1 MAEPL
6 GTFRQRVASL
16 DWARAA
22 RDLDELGYARL
33 PAFLAAGECRRLA
46 GLYARDARFRSTIA
60 MEPRRYGIGEYRY
73 FAYPLPRAV
82 AQLRRAFYPPLAR
95 IGNRWLARSGAGE
108 RLPASLGRF
117 LERCRARGQSRPTPL
132 LLHYESGGL
141 NHLHQDSYGSVAFP
155 LQVAFL
161 LSRPGRDFS
170 GGEFL
175 LVEQHPRQQS
185 RGEAIALGRGE
196 GLIFPNRERPVRGAR
211 GWYRAKVRHGV
222 SRIRHGERTALGL
235 IFHDAE

>member
-1 MAEPL
+1 MADPVKTL
-6 GTFRQRVASL
+6 RQRVTAL
-16 DWARAA
+16 DWRRAA

-33 PAFLAAGECRRLA
+33 PGFLGAAECRELA
-46 GLYARDARFRSTIA
+46 GFYGRDARFRSTIA

-82 AQLRRAFYPPLAR
+82 AELRRAFYPPLAR
-95 IGNRWLARSGAGE
+95 IANGWLARFGSDQ
-108 RLPASLGRF
+108 RLPASLGPF
-117 LERCRARGQSRPTPL
+117 LGRCRACGQTRPTPL
-132 LLHYESGGL
+132 LLRYETGGL

-161 LSRPGRDFS
+161 LSRPERDFS

-185 RGEAIALGRGE
+185 RGEAIALRRGE
-196 GLIFPNRERPVRGAR
+196 GLVFPNRERPIRGAR
-211 GWYRAKVRHGV
+211 GWYRARVRHGV
-222 SRIRHGERTALGL
+222 SRIRQGERIALGL